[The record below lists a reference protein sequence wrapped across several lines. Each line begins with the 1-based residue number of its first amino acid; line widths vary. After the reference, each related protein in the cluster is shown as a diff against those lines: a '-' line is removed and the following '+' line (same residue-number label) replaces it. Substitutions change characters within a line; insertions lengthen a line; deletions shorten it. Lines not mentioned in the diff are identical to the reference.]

1 MVDHFKHIG
10 NEARLEECL
19 PMVTALAFRIQKEY
33 DEMVALMDAQEDPA
47 LIEAKSF
54 VVSQLLGI
62 AMSSDY
68 GDEIGRRK
76 MFGLVRDMI
85 SLPSL
90 PEMLIPGC
98 LDVLLKLS
106 NGQRDFMRMIVEIV
120 QVLGGDDEEE
130 AEEDESVT
138 MDMDDST
145 INETRRGKKVSP
157 FQ

>member
-1 MVDHFKHIG
+1 
-10 NEARLEECL
+10 
-19 PMVTALAFRIQKEY
+19 MVTALAFRIQKEY

-120 QVLGGDDEEE
+120 QVLGGDD
-130 AEEDESVT
+130 
-138 MDMDDST
+138 
-145 INETRRGKKVSP
+145 
-157 FQ
+157 